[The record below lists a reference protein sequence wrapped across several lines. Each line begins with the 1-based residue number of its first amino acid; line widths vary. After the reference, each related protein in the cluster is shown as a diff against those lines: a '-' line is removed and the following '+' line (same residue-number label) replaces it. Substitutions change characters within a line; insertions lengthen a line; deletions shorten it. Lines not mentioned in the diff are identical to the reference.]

1 MARISKAPEERRQE
15 LIETAKE
22 LFMIQ
27 GYEQT
32 TVGDIVKQVGVAQ
45 GLFYYYFKSKQEIF
59 LEVINQFMEAR
70 VGELAAFLRDKS
82 IPPPERVRN
91 LMHVLMSFM
100 SEMDSMSP
108 KNRENMVGEMTAIT
122 HYHVSELIEPMVTE
136 LLKEGLSQGLMSV
149 PFPERLGRFV
159 ISGLIGVQN
168 MSPPPKADEMM
179 AFILFVLERLLNIP
193 QKIIEIGD

>member
-1 MARISKAPEERRQE
+1 MARISKPPEERRQE

-22 LFMIQ
+22 LFMMQ

-32 TVGDIVKQVGVAQ
+32 VVGDIVKKIGVTQ

-70 VGELAAFLRDKS
+70 VGELAVFLRDKA

-91 LMHVLMSFM
+91 LMHVLVSFI
-100 SEMDSMSP
+100 SEMENMSP

-122 HYHVSELIEPMVTE
+122 QYHVSEMIEPIVSE
-136 LLKEGLSQGLMSV
+136 LLKEGAAQGMMAV
-149 PFPERLGRFV
+149 PFPDRLGRFA

-168 MSPPPKADEMM
+168 MSPPPNADEMIT
-179 AFILFVLERLLNIP
+179 FILFVLEKLLNIP
-193 QKIIEIGD
+193 QESLNKGD

>member
-1 MARISKAPEERRQE
+1 MARISKPPEERRQE

-22 LFMIQ
+22 LFMMQ

-32 TVGDIVKQVGVAQ
+32 VVGDIVKKIGVTQ

-70 VGELAAFLRDKS
+70 VGELAVFLRDKA

-91 LMHVLMSFM
+91 LMHVLVSFI
-100 SEMDSMSP
+100 SEMENMSP

-122 HYHVSELIEPMVTE
+122 QYHVSEMIEPIVSE
-136 LLKEGLSQGLMSV
+136 LLKEGAAQGMMAV
-149 PFPERLGRFV
+149 PFPDRLGRFA

-168 MSPPPKADEMM
+168 MSPPPKAEEMV
-179 AFILFVLERLLNIP
+179 AFIMFSLERLLNIP
-193 QKIIEIGD
+193 KQILKTGE